1 MAGSAKITTACDI
14 EIAVDLDFLKWVSN
28 KSVCNPEQRRRV
40 GGSGDKALLPGGR
53 RFFDFAQNDSCFAR
67 NDDFLYPDPA
77 VPFGHP
83 PRVRAAIDER
93 ERTMIYNMRIYD
105 LKPGCVPQYMD
116 AVREVALK
124 IRQENGVKL
133 AGWYY
138 TDIGKLNR
146 VVHIWAY
153 DDLAHFDKAR
163 TAVTSDP
170 RWARDFVSRVQG
182 LIVRQQDM
190 IMKGRRLFRRAT
202 IEPVSQTLNLR
213 VLATL
218 DSRFHGNDGS

>member
-1 MAGSAKITTACDI
+1 MAPRA
-14 EIAVDLDFLKWVSN
+14 
-28 KSVCNPEQRRRV
+28 RV
-40 GGSGDKALLPGGR
+40 GSGVTAAFAWPRSPGFRIKSGTTGGW
-53 RFFDFAQNDSCFAR
+53 S
-67 NDDFLYPDPA
+67 PDRA
-77 VPFGHP
+77 IFVPMTIVFGHAL
-83 PRVRAAIDER
+83 RVRAAIDER
-93 ERTMIYNMRIYD
+93 ETTMIYNMRIYD

-190 IMKGRRLFRRAT
+190 IMKGADFF
-202 IEPVSQTLNLR
+202 EGPQ
-213 VLATL
+213 
-218 DSRFHGNDGS
+218 

>member
-1 MAGSAKITTACDI
+1 MADSAKITTACDL
-14 EIAVDLDFLKWVSN
+14 EITFNRDFLKWVSI
-28 KSVCNPEQRRRV
+28 KSVYNPEQRRRV
-40 GGSGDKALLPGGR
+40 WGSGDKALLPGGR
-53 RFFDFAQNDSCFAR
+53 RFFDFARNDSCFAR
-67 NDDFLYPDPA
+67 NDDFLYPAPA
-77 VPFGHP
+77 APFGHP
-83 PRVRAAIDER
+83 LGVSAVIDER
-93 ERTMIYNMRIYD
+93 ETSMIYNMRIYD

-190 IMKGRRLFRRAT
+190 IMKGADFF
-202 IEPVSQTLNLR
+202 EGPQ
-213 VLATL
+213 
-218 DSRFHGNDGS
+218 

>member
-1 MAGSAKITTACDI
+1 MTSRLPLTGTFSSGCLISPFVTLSKG
-14 EIAVDLDFLKWVSN
+14 E
-28 KSVCNPEQRRRV
+28 
-40 GGSGDKALLPGGR
+40 GSGDKALLPGGR
-53 RFFDFAQNDSCFAR
+53 RFFDFAQNDIGGAHDDSCFAR
-67 NDDFLYPDPA
+67 NDDFLNPA
-77 VPFGHP
+77 PAAPFGHP
-83 PRVRAAIDER
+83 LRVSAAFDER
-93 ERTMIYNMRIYD
+93 ETTMIYNMRIYD

-190 IMKGRRLFRRAT
+190 IMKGADFF
-202 IEPVSQTLNLR
+202 EGPQ
-213 VLATL
+213 
-218 DSRFHGNDGS
+218 